1 MEYLVMPAIVVICY
15 LFGEM
20 LKLFIT
26 NKDNYKIIPV
36 IVGFF
41 GGVLGITLFLINP
54 KEIFDSSNILTA
66 IAIGILSGLS
76 STGTHQVFKQL
87 FKKKEGE

>member
-1 MEYLVMPAIVVICY
+1 MEYLIMPAIVVICY
-15 LFGEM
+15 LFGEL
-20 LKLFIT
+20 LKLFIK

-36 IVGFF
+36 MVGIF
-41 GGVLGITLFLINP
+41 GGLLGISLYLINP

-66 IAIGILSGLS
+66 IAIGIFSGLT
-76 STGTHQVFKQL
+76 STGTHQVFKQI